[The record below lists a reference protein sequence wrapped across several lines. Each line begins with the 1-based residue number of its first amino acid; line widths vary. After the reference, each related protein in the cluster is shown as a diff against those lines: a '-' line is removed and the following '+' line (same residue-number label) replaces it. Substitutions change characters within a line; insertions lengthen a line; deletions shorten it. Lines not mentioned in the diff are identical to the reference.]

1 MVCLISGEDETA
13 GQWLKAQWPQPFTR
27 LEADRPLCQWF
38 GHPLTAEIFRL
49 TCLILGFRGRGIFF
63 PKELSGCAILSPTD
77 AVPAASKGLSAR
89 NLVRRIWTASQHRD
103 ANRMETVTTDEQMV
117 EQALSGDPEA
127 FGEIVRRWER
137 RIFALSFGM
146 LGREED
152 ARDATQETFLAAFRN
167 LRGFRG
173 EAKVSSWL
181 HRIAVNQC
189 ITRQRRAKVR
199 SETALEDE
207 AEKNAAVF
215 ALPAEV
221 SPARTAEHREIS
233 FAVRKAVS
241 TLPPDLRQVVV
252 MKEFEELTFQE
263 ISEVL
268 EVPLSTVKSRLYTA
282 LRQLQMRLHKFG
294 QPKA

>member
-1 MVCLISGEDETA
+1 MVKTA
-13 GQWLKAQWPQPFTR
+13 SK
-27 LEADRPLCQWF
+27 E
-38 GHPLTAEIFRL
+38 LTAWVVAGEHLDAPRL
-49 TCLILGFRGRGIFF
+49 LRAG
-63 PKELSGCAILSPTD
+63 
-77 AVPAASKGLSAR
+77 
-89 NLVRRIWTASQHRD
+89 
-103 ANRMETVTTDEQMV
+103 NRMETATSDEQMV
-117 EQALSGDPEA
+117 ERALSGDPEA

-199 SETALEDE
+199 NETALEDE

-215 ALPAEV
+215 ALPSEV
-221 SPARTAEHREIS
+221 SPARAAES
-233 FAVRKAVS
+233 KQTSLAVRRAIS
-241 TLPPDLRQVVV
+241 ALPTDLRQVIV

-263 ISEVL
+263 ISEAL
-268 EVPLSTVKSRLYTA
+268 DLPLSTVKSRLYTA
-282 LRQLQMRLHKFG
+282 LRQLQMRLEKFG
-294 QPKA
+294 TQAV